1 MATIATAN
9 PPIPTI
15 INATADGIFLSRKSS
30 RIMCIRIHANNIKTT
45 EHVSN
50 VILTPTI
57 FAPHYSVGTNLD
69 VYEDSLTFVAVVSVF
84 QKLSRSSL
92 TSGTPIK
99 SKMAL

>member
-15 INATADGIFLSRKSS
+15 INATADGIFSCRISS
-30 RIMCIRIHANNIKTT
+30 SIMCTRIHANTIKAI

-57 FAPHYSVGTNLD
+57 FAPRYSVGITSD
-69 VYEDSLTFVAVVSVF
+69 VCEDSSMFVAFVFVF

-92 TSGTPIK
+92 ISGTPIK